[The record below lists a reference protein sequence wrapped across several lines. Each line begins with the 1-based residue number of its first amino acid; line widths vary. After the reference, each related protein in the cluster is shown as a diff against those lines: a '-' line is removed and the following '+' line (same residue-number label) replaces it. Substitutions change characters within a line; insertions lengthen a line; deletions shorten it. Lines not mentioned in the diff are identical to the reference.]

1 MKSVSINNSNI
12 PASQEDMMGTILCA
26 TRGGEA
32 SHRTQEKVIAL
43 AKERGDDLLFLY
55 VVDLHFL
62 DKTAAPIVVD
72 VENDIAEMG
81 EFILLMAKERAA
93 KENVESRI
101 LIREGEVIEELE
113 KAALEEE
120 ASLIVL
126 GRPIGEGSVFK
137 LAELEQLAERIEADT
152 GIKVRIM

>member
-1 MKSVSINNSNI
+1 
-12 PASQEDMMGTILCA
+12 MGRILCA

-43 AKERGDDLLFLY
+43 AKERGDELLFLF

-101 LIREGEVIEELE
+101 LIREGEVLEELA

-120 ASLIVL
+120 VSLIVL
-126 GRPIGEGSVFK
+126 GRPLEEGSVFK

-152 GIKVRIM
+152 GIKVRIL

>member
-1 MKSVSINNSNI
+1 
-12 PASQEDMMGTILCA
+12 MGTILCA

-32 SHRTQEKVIAL
+32 SNRTQDKVIAL
-43 AKERGDDLLFLY
+43 AKESGDELLFLF

-93 KENVESRI
+93 KEGVESRI

-113 KAALEEE
+113 KAAIEEE
-120 ASLIVL
+120 VSLIVL
-126 GRPIGEGSVFK
+126 GSPIGEGSVFK